1 MAWLDK
7 LERRLGF
14 LAVPGLMRIV
24 VGLTALVFMLV
35 RLNPDFRFVL
45 DLDPAT
51 GRVSTESVDRILSSA
66 EVHGL
71 AVEWVLETHV
81 HADHLSA
88 ALVIKER
95 TGAKVAMGSG
105 VVAAGIIPPFAA
117 LPPHR
122 YRKPEAGLDT
132 MVWVVEWPPWL

>member
-45 DLDPAT
+45 DLDPA
-51 GRVSTESVDRILSSA
+51 RVLHGEVWRLVTYFFYPAGENQMARLGFSRVFVVRVFHEFEFLSHGPGGG
-66 EVHGL
+66 VH
-71 AVEWVLETHV
+71 E
-81 HADHLSA
+81 LSD
-88 ALVIKER
+88 LFW
-95 TGAKVAMGSG
+95 S
-105 VVAAGIIPPFAA
+105 
-117 LPPHR
+117 
-122 YRKPEAGLDT
+122 
-132 MVWVVEWPPWL
+132 